1 MLFRLLYR
9 HCTRAVNRAHGPIG
23 RAVRRIALLVTA
35 AAIAVFGLSTLI
47 VLVFRWAPPPTTAFM
62 LQHQL
67 MVQRAG
73 QPERA
78 VRYRWVEWSDMTPE
92 LAVAVIA
99 AEDQRFPQH
108 HGLDFEAI
116 GDALDERQQGGRLR
130 GASTISQQ
138 VAKNLFLWQGRS
150 LVRKGLE
157 AYLTALVELT
167 WSKRRILEVYLNVV
181 EFGDGVYGVGVASEL
196 FFARP
201 PAGLDRSQAA
211 LLAAVLPS
219 PKRFDAGAPSE
230 YVRERQAWILT
241 QMDQLGG
248 VSYLRGI

>member
-1 MLFRLLYR
+1 MKRVR
-9 HCTRAVNRAHGPIG
+9 GPS
-23 RAVRRIALLVTA
+23 RRVLRRIALVVTA
-35 AAIAVFGLSTLI
+35 GVVIALGLSALI
-47 VLVFRWAPPPTTAFM
+47 VVVLRWAPPPTTAFM

-67 MVQRAG
+67 MVRRAG

-78 VRYRWVEWSDMTPE
+78 ARYRWVEWNEMNPE
-92 LAVAVIA
+92 IAVAVVA

-108 HGLDFEAI
+108 HGLDFKAI
-116 GDALDERQQGGRLR
+116 GDALDERRNSGRLR

-138 VAKNLFLWQGRS
+138 VAKNLFLWPGRS

-157 AYLTALVELT
+157 GYLTVLIELA
-167 WSKRRILEVYLNVV
+167 WSKRRILEVYLNVA

-196 FFARP
+196 FFDRP
-201 PAGLDRSQAA
+201 PSRLGRSQAA

-219 PKRFDAGAPSE
+219 PKRFDARAPSA
-230 YVRERQAWILT
+230 YVRERQDWILT

-248 VSYLRGI
+248 ASYLDGI

>member
-1 MLFRLLYR
+1 M
-9 HCTRAVNRAHGPIG
+9 
-23 RAVRRIALLVTA
+23 VTA
-35 AAIAVFGLSTLI
+35 LGFSALI
-47 VLVFRWAPPPTTAFM
+47 VVVLRWMPPPTTAFM

-67 MVQRAG
+67 LVWRAG

-78 VRYRWVEWSDMTPE
+78 ARYRWVEWNAMNPE
-92 LAVAVIA
+92 LAVAVVA
-99 AEDQRFPQH
+99 AEDQRFPHH

-116 GDALDERQQGGRLR
+116 GDALDERRNSGRVR

-138 VAKNLFLWQGRS
+138 VAKNLFLWPGRS

-157 AYLTALVELT
+157 GYLTVLIELA
-167 WSKRRILEVYLNVV
+167 WSKRRILEVYLNVA

-196 FFARP
+196 FFGRP
-201 PAGLDRSQAA
+201 PSRLNRSQAA

-219 PKRFDAGAPSE
+219 PKRFDAREPSA
-230 YVRERQAWILT
+230 YVRGRQHWILT

-248 VSYLRGI
+248 VSYLEGLLEPSGC

>member
-1 MLFRLLYR
+1 MRSS
-9 HCTRAVNRAHGPIG
+9 RARNLARGPVG
-23 RAVRRIALLVTA
+23 PALRRTALLVTA
-35 AAIAVFGLSTLI
+35 AAVTALGFSALI
-47 VLVFRWAPPPTTAFM
+47 VVVLRWAPPPTTAFM

-67 MVQRAG
+67 IVRWAG

-78 VRYRWVEWSDMTPE
+78 ARYRWVEWSEMNPE
-92 LAVAVIA
+92 LAVAVVA

-108 HGLDFEAI
+108 HGFDFEAI
-116 GDALDERQQGGRLR
+116 GKALDERQNGGRLR

-138 VAKNLFLWQGRS
+138 VAKNLFLWPGRS

-157 AYLTALVELT
+157 GYLTVLIELA
-167 WSKRRILEVYLNVV
+167 WSKRRILEVYLNVA

-196 FFARP
+196 FFGRP
-201 PAGLDRSQAA
+201 SSRLDRRQSA

-219 PKRFDAGAPSE
+219 PKRLDAREPSA
-230 YVRERQAWILT
+230 YVRERQDWILT

-248 VSYLRGI
+248 VSYLAGF

>member
-1 MLFRLLYR
+1 MFKLLYG
-9 HCTRAVNRAHGPIG
+9 HYTRAVNRAHGPVG
-23 RAVRRIALLVTA
+23 RALRRIALLAMVA
-35 AAIAVFGLSTLI
+35 AMAAFGLSTLI
-47 VLVFRWAPPPTTAFM
+47 VTVLRWAPPPTTAFM
-62 LQHQL
+62 VQHQL
-67 MVQRAG
+67 MVRRTG

-78 VRYRWVEWSDMTPE
+78 VRYRWVEWSEMTPE

-99 AEDQRFPQH
+99 AEDQRFSQH

-116 GDALDERQQGGRLR
+116 GDALDERQNGGRLR

-157 AYLTALVELT
+157 AYLTVVIELT
-167 WSKRRILEVYLNVV
+167 WSKRRILEVYLNVA

-196 FFARP
+196 FFGRP
-201 PAGLDRSQAA
+201 PSGLDRSQAA

-219 PKRFDAGAPSE
+219 PKRLDAGAPSA
-230 YVRERQAWILT
+230 YVRERQKWILT

-248 VSYLRGI
+248 PTYLEGL